1 MLRRRRP
8 PKARVLVG
16 VSTGASRRN
25 ARGARCRHRRGVTK
39 LCSSRRGK
47 EVAPVCLCIATQ
59 RLYLGMNVRSL
70 LSICIGMSGLPML
83 DLEDRGCSLQ
93 FEHETFHSFYPGYQS
108 IEKPYTISI
117 LFSVY
122 ALFRQTKSLIPCSYA
137 TAPDSHGLL

>member
-25 ARGARCRHRRGVTK
+25 ARGARCRLRRGVTK

-70 LSICIGMSGLPML
+70 FSICIGMSGLPML
-83 DLEDRGCSLQ
+83 DLEDRGRLSMKYAILFIQASC
-93 FEHETFHSFYPGYQS
+93 H
-108 IEKPYTISI
+108 IKKPYTISI

-122 ALFRQTKSLIPCSYA
+122 ALCRQTKSLIPCSYA
-137 TAPDSHGLL
+137 TASGLAHGLL